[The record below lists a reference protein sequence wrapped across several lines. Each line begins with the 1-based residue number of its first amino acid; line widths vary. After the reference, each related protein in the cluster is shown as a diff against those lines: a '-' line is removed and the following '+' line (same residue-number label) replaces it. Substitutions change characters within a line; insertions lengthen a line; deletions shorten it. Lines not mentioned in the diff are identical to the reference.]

1 MSNRKIIEIKMPHE
15 MDLDLEAN
23 MRALNIDPGKS
34 RPKDYVIIEEETE
47 HETERLNIDQNKT
60 PEKNTGEKY
69 PEKKS
74 ENKFNDPE
82 GSKDSKDSESNKVSS
97 DKDCRKTDQ
106 SDGKKKV
113 PL

>member
-60 PEKNTGEKY
+60 PEKNTGEKF
-69 PEKKS
+69 PEKKP
-74 ENKFNDPE
+74 ENKFND
-82 GSKDSKDSESNKVSS
+82 SDDSQDSKDSESNKVSS
-97 DKDCRKTDQ
+97 DKDCPETDQ
-106 SDGKKKV
+106 GGGKKKV